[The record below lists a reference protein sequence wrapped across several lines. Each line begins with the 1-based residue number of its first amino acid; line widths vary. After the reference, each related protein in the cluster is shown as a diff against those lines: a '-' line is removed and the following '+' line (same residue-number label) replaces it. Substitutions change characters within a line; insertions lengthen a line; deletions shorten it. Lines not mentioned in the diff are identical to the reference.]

1 MVKIDKSH
9 RYFSERDRILP
20 TNFCSTG
27 NIPVV
32 FFFNGTHEDYH
43 MTTDTVE
50 KINFEKMEKIGQ
62 HVFHLAWEI
71 ANRAEKPQLK

>member
-1 MVKIDKSH
+1 
-9 RYFSERDRILP
+9 
-20 TNFCSTG
+20 
-27 NIPVV
+27 
-32 FFFNGTHEDYH
+32 